1 MKMTKAERIFRATLF
16 NVEKHIENF
25 GFEECKDT
33 VFRMVHED
41 NELLS
46 TRTYNDIIK
55 ECEKY
60 KNHKK
65 NAYKYGIITKE
76 DALTGYNAACIVQ
89 KSAEYCKQYR

>member
-41 NELLS
+41 DELLS
-46 TRTYNDIIK
+46 TRTYNNIIK

-65 NAYKYGIITKE
+65 NAYRYGIITKE
-76 DALTGYNAACIVQ
+76 DALKGYNAACIVQ
-89 KSAEYCKQYR
+89 KSAEYCKNYR